1 MSLHYVT
8 PEFVS
13 QIMQQQNAKFWI
25 IKDAAGGKAYINKQ
39 DQDIDLYQSIEML
52 QDFLDQIQGTVSVS
66 VMQKFDVSPS
76 ANYDRFTFL
85 VRKPARSRSA
95 PAVGSPFTQTAA
107 PGNTVS
113 LDRYLEI
120 MERKNDLQNQL
131 FQLQNANSL
140 TGLDRLLDKV
150 VEDPT
155 IVHQMISG
163 FRAPAPIQVS
173 KVDTQNATSELDT
186 TIERLKK
193 IDPDLPVTLMQLAAV
208 AEASP
213 ETLTF
218 FKEQLKN
225 YTNG

>member
-1 MSLHYVT
+1 MSAHYAT
-8 PEFVS
+8 PDYVN
-13 QIMQQQNAKFWI
+13 QIMLQHQAKYWI
-25 IKDAAGGKAYINKQ
+25 IKDAQGGKAYINKQ
-39 DQDIDLYQSIEML
+39 DQDIDLYQSIEMM
-52 QDFLDQIQGTVSVS
+52 QDCLDQIQGTVSVT
-66 VMQKFDVSPS
+66 VMQKFDTSPS
-76 ANYDRFTFL
+76 SNYDRFTFL
-85 VRKPARSRSA
+85 VRKPTRTRTAV
-95 PAVGSPFTQTAA
+95 AVGSPYPQQAV

-120 MERKNDLQNQL
+120 LERKNELQNQV
-131 FQLQNANSL
+131 FQLQNANTL

-173 KVDTQNATSELDT
+173 KVDTQNAATELDK
-186 TIERLKK
+186 TIARLKK
-193 IDPDLPVTLMQLAAV
+193 IDPDLPITLMQLAAV